1 LRILTTPIAGKDN
14 YPELLEATLKLLS
27 NYKIEGQFKRS
38 GSNEDGFGTSFA
50 QKRHKD
56 LSKVKCFKCGEL
68 GHMARDCPRNGA
80 SLVQMGDTDMTMKGR
95 KHVSDSEAMR
105 RVRRS
110 SEDSLRAWRG

>member
-1 LRILTTPIAGKDN
+1 M
-14 YPELLEATLKLLS
+14 KLLVS
-27 NYKIEGQFKRS
+27 NYKIEGRIKRS

-80 SLVQMGDTDMTMKGR
+80 SLAQTGDTDNDNEG
-95 KHVSDSEAMR
+95 SEARERQMR

-110 SEDSLRAWRG
+110 SEDRAWSG